1 MLTFP
6 YYEYNT
12 NYNEPHN
19 IIILNNFI
27 ENIDTIQSALGK
39 TDHTNYCLRRCYIY
53 ECIDIYKKM
62 NKQYCNKQGNKNF
75 SPVGSMLRS
84 RLQCWNRK
92 NNNVDEEQELLFH
105 GTVNNNAYSDNMEY
119 HIQYQSIGDT

>member
-62 NKQYCNKQGNKNF
+62 NKQYCNKQGNKNVKTCEQI
-75 SPVGSMLRS
+75 SPFLTTYSSYIQDLEQIRDKITTPIFAK
-84 RLQCWNRK
+84 K
-92 NNNVDEEQELLFH
+92 N
-105 GTVNNNAYSDNMEY
+105 T
-119 HIQYQSIGDT
+119 